1 LLIKKQIDI
10 FLLSSKKKEKELSAL
25 MVSISGIRG
34 IVGESLTPAVIEKFS
49 LALGTFLKQGTVIV
63 GGDSR
68 TSGSAI
74 RNIVKGCLQ
83 ATGCQVVDV
92 GIVPT
97 PTVQM
102 EILRQQAAGGVAIT
116 ASHNPA
122 EWNGLKF
129 MDANG
134 HFMSP
139 AKAQAIYALAE
150 EEKFDLKDWEHIGG
164 EFTDSA
170 ANEMHIKAVLELPFI
185 DIRSLRRRKFKIVV
199 DCVNGAGG
207 LIIPLLAEK
216 LGCSVHV
223 INGEANGRFAHIP
236 EPLPENLNQLSAAVK
251 TMQADVGFAV
261 DPDVD
266 RCALVDNTGHPIG
279 EEYTLALAVKF
290 LLGKKLGPVVVN
302 MSTSRAAE
310 DIAKYY
316 NCPFFRSK
324 VGEINV
330 VEEMV
335 ARDAVIGGEGNGGV
349 ILPDVHLG
357 RDALV
362 AVALCLQHLLES
374 GQSIN
379 DLVASLPQYQMVKS
393 KIELGETNPDRIIN
407 KLIAQFPPEKIN
419 QLDGLKIDERDYW
432 VHLRKSNTE
441 PIIRI
446 IAEARTK
453 KEAEKIVAEYS
464 KRIKTLF

>member
-1 LLIKKQIDI
+1 
-10 FLLSSKKKEKELSAL
+10 LSAL
-25 MVSISGIRG
+25 MVSISGVRG
-34 IVGESLTPAVIEKFS
+34 IVGKSLTPMVVQNFA
-49 LALGTFLKQGTVIV
+49 LAFGTFIKQGKIIV

-68 TSGSAI
+68 SSGSAI

-83 ATGCQVVDV
+83 STGCQVIDV

-102 EILRQQAAGGVAIT
+102 EILRHHADGGVAVT

-134 HFMSP
+134 RFMSP
-139 AKAQAIYALAE
+139 AKAEKIYALASKGDFNLTE
-150 EEKFDLKDWEHIGG
+150 WQTVGSVKEDAE
-164 EFTDSA
+164 
-170 ANEMHIKAVLELPFI
+170 ANDKHNSAVLSLPYI
-185 DIRSLRRRKFKIVV
+185 DTNALQKREYKVVV

-207 LIIPLLAEK
+207 LIIPRLLDQ
-216 LGCSVHV
+216 LGCRVHV
-223 INGEANGRFAHIP
+223 INGEANGHFAHTP
-236 EPLPENLNQLSAAVK
+236 EPLPENLGQLSESVK
-251 TMQADVGFAV
+251 KYKADIGFAV

-266 RCALVDNTGHPIG
+266 RCAIVDHSGRPIG
-279 EEYTLALAVKF
+279 EEYTLVLAVKF

-302 MSTSRAAE
+302 MSTSRASE

-330 VEEMV
+330 VEEMDK
-335 ARDAVIGGEGNGGV
+335 RQAVIGGEGNGGV

-357 RDALV
+357 RDAPV
-362 AVALCLQHLLES
+362 AVALTLQHLLES
-374 GQSIN
+374 GQSLQT
-379 DLVASLPQYQMVKS
+379 LVASLPQYEMVKS
-393 KIELGETNPDRIIN
+393 KIELGQTDPDAVIT
-407 KLIAQFPPEKIN
+407 KLIGQFPEEKIN
-419 QLDGLKIDERDYW
+419 LLDGLKIDEKEYW

-446 IAEARTK
+446 IAEAGNREKAEDIVKIYTK
-453 KEAEKIVAEYS
+453 K
-464 KRIKTLF
+464 IKDLF